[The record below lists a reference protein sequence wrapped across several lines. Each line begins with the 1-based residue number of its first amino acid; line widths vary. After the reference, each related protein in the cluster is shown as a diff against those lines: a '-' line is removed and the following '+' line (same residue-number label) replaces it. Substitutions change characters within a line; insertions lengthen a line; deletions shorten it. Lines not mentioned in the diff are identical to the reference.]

1 MIEDAQQTEEM
12 GGRRRFLSG
21 LAVVFLILMAISLVE
36 AWPQLPDE
44 LPMQFDS
51 NGTPSRSGSR
61 IELVIMV
68 LIVTLAT
75 LPMLAG
81 GLWVNW
87 MRRHPRWINMPRKTE
102 ILSLPPERQAP
113 YWELT
118 AEFMAAMA
126 AAMSLMFLLMIRGI
140 LSLITLSPPNLP
152 AWAVWPGVAAIVLV
166 MLIYLPRLITLP
178 RRLIERNGASGRS
191 G

>member
-1 MIEDAQQTEEM
+1 MDAEHAQEM

-21 LAVVFLILMAISLVE
+21 LAVVFLILMAVSLLE
-36 AWPQLPDE
+36 AWPHLPDK

-61 IELVIMV
+61 IELMIMV

-87 MRRHPRWINMPRKTE
+87 MRRHPRWINMPRKAE

-126 AAMSLMFLLMIRGI
+126 AAMSLMFLLIIRGM
-140 LSLITLSPPNLP
+140 LSLVTLSRATLP
-152 AWAVWPGVAAIVLV
+152 AWALWPGLAAIALV
-166 MLIYLPRLITLP
+166 MLIYLPRLISLP
-178 RRLIERNGASGRS
+178 RRLIEENRPSGRS